1 MKNFLFYLDATR
13 TSSWRH
19 QTILRLVAVLI
30 TGTMPGCSFR
40 GTSKASPYLNGE
52 IIHTTPNE
60 WPRVQKRFPSMMFN
74 GEGSTTKDD
83 DSMAR
88 QFEARAR
95 KHGRASERMIKVEI
109 KFIES
114 QTVASQPG
122 TMDGGPRILSA
133 GELNTF
139 LRSIIRD
146 PHAKT
151 TSYPRMMGRIGQT
164 MMIRS
169 VVNQPMLASSHSKQ
183 LAGEGASV
191 ATDIR
196 YAPVGTILWLCPV
209 FTPSG
214 RIHIETD
221 LMISRIVGEEKFGG
235 NPYPIVS
242 AWTNAPPLNLT
253 EGESALLPGPIEQ
266 SGKRTYLVITIAR

>member
-1 MKNFLFYLDATR
+1 
-13 TSSWRH
+13 
-19 QTILRLVAVLI
+19 
-30 TGTMPGCSFR
+30 
-40 GTSKASPYLNGE
+40 
-52 IIHTTPNE
+52 
-60 WPRVQKRFPSMMFN
+60 
-74 GEGSTTKDD
+74 
-83 DSMAR
+83 MAR
-88 QFEARAR
+88 QLEARSR
-95 KHGRASERMIKVEI
+95 RHGRASGRLVKMEI
-109 KFIES
+109 KFIEL
-114 QTVASQPG
+114 QTEAPQSVVKEREA
-122 TMDGGPRILSA
+122 RILSPD
-133 GELNTF
+133 ELNTF

-253 EGESALLPGPIEQ
+253 EGESAVLPGPIEQ